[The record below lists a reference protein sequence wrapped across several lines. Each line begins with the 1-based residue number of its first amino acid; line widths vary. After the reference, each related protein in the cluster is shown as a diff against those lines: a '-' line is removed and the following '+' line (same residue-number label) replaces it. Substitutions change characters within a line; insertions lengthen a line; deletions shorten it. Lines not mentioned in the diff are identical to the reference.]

1 MRSGHYSSRSP
12 SRGPSSST
20 TTRTSS
26 PRKNSSG
33 VTKIRQEYLL
43 RWLNGLGLGNKITE
57 RDWPEACKSGVLP
70 GKLLQ
75 FLDTNVSLPGFFR
88 KPLAKK
94 ACIHN
99 IELVLTDVWKKS
111 PNPQLMPSSEE
122 VFLGKTDK
130 VWTLLNGIFELYVM
144 QELRN
149 KTREILNWMQK
160 ILSIYGRRLQ
170 PSTLNTP
177 FTTLSQD
184 LISCTSIACILNSL
198 LEERMR
204 PDMKQVYWQTENS
217 TELNSN
223 VSYVFSVMQKAR
235 IPIFFTVDE
244 WISRMDSDFLLL
256 QVSLIYRFLKDK
268 EMLVTDARRVLY
280 KDQERLKAKFS
291 EPSSIFSNSSLIS
304 MEMGS
309 LNYSASMTYSPSM
322 TYSASTIKPLVDSRE
337 PSRESS
343 TASIIPPGAFSSLTF
358 GKDKLASLFR
368 NDLSPVKEMYI
379 GFENENKEEN
389 STTDPS
395 MSPGDSS
402 GRSVSP
408 GPTFTLDETPTRRYG
423 RGINRDKKIMLEERK
438 QMYTADQRRKA
449 ESGPK
454 IRAPVLRSLKLNLN
468 AVPQFHIQNPKYS
481 SPKDQLSTD
490 SVFCF
495 LLTPRIL
502 KLTVNESDEAM
513 PYIFNIVPNEK
524 IFSLK
529 REEYYF
535 EWRESFSMRVV
546 GSLDI
551 SQIQEISHKNERFL
565 IKYPTFPETLDIL
578 TIYKIECTHPLE
590 AQRYCDGLNYLLKQ
604 SRSSINSPRM

>member
-12 SRGPSSST
+12 SRGPSNSST
-20 TTRTSS
+20 PRTST

-33 VTKIRQEYLL
+33 VPKNRQDYLL
-43 RWLNGLGLGNKITE
+43 RWLNGLGLGNKISE

-75 FLDTNVSLPGFFR
+75 FLDSNVSLPGFFR
-88 KPLAKK
+88 KPLAKR

-99 IELVLTDVWKKS
+99 IELVLTAVWKKS
-111 PNPQLMPSSEE
+111 PNPQQMPSSEE

-130 VWTLLNGIFELYVM
+130 VWTLLDSIFELYVV

-177 FTTLSQD
+177 FSTLSQD
-184 LISCTSIACILNSL
+184 LVSCTSIACVLNSL
-198 LEERMR
+198 LEEKLR

-244 WISRMDSDFLLL
+244 WIGRMDSDFLLL

-268 EMLVTDARRVLY
+268 QMLVTDARHVLY
-280 KDQERLKAKFS
+280 KDQERLKAKIS

-304 MEMGS
+304 MES
-309 LNYSASMTYSPSM
+309 TSFNYSASM

-343 TASIIPPGAFSSLTF
+343 TASILPPGAFSSLTF
-358 GKDKLASLFR
+358 GKDKLASLFQ
-368 NDLSPVKEMYI
+368 NDLSPVKEMYM
-379 GFENENKEEN
+379 GFELENKEEN

-395 MSPGDSS
+395 MSPRDSS

-408 GPTFTLDETPTRRYG
+408 GLTFTLDESPTRRYG
-423 RGINRDKKIMLEERK
+423 RGINSDKKMISEERK

-449 ESGPK
+449 ELGPK

-513 PYIFNIVPNEK
+513 PYIFNIVPTEK

-551 SQIQEISHKNERFL
+551 SQIQEISRKNERFV
-565 IKYPTFPETLDIL
+565 IKYPTFPETLEIL
-578 TIYKIECTHPLE
+578 TIYKIECTHTLE

-604 SRSSINSPRM
+604 SRSSTNSPRV

>member
-12 SRGPSSST
+12 SRGPSNSST
-20 TTRTSS
+20 PRTST

-33 VTKIRQEYLL
+33 VTKNRQEYLL
-43 RWLNGLGLGNKITE
+43 RWLNGLGLGTKISE

-75 FLDTNVSLPGFFR
+75 FLDNNVSLPGFFR

-99 IELVLTDVWKKS
+99 IELVLTAVWKKS
-111 PNPQLMPSSEE
+111 PNPQLMPNSEE

-130 VWTLLNGIFELYVM
+130 VWTLLNSIFELYVM

-170 PSTLNTP
+170 PSTLNNP
-177 FTTLSQD
+177 FSTLSQD
-184 LISCTSIACILNSL
+184 LVSCTSIACVLNSL
-198 LEERMR
+198 LEERLR

-235 IPIFFTVDE
+235 IPIFFSVDE

-280 KDQERLKAKFS
+280 KDQERLKAKIS
-291 EPSSIFSNSSLIS
+291 EPSSIFSNSSLLSIES
-304 MEMGS
+304 AS
-309 LNYSASMTYSPSM
+309 LNYSASM

-343 TASIIPPGAFSSLTF
+343 TTSILPPGAFSSLTF
-358 GKDKLASLFR
+358 GKDKLASLYK
-368 NDLSPVKEMYI
+368 NDLSPVKEMYMGI
-379 GFENENKEEN
+379 ELENKEEN

-395 MSPGDSS
+395 MSPRDTS
-402 GRSVSP
+402 GRSMSP
-408 GPTFTLDETPTRRYG
+408 GLTFTLDESPTRRYG
-423 RGINRDKKIMLEERK
+423 RGLNSDKNTILQERK

-449 ESGPK
+449 ELAPK

-481 SPKDQLSTD
+481 SPKDSLSTD

-502 KLTVNESDEAM
+502 KLTVNESEEAM

-551 SQIQEISHKNERFL
+551 SQIQAISRKNERFV
-565 IKYPTFPETLDIL
+565 IKYPTFPETLEIL

-604 SRSSINSPRM
+604 SRSSTNSPRM